1 MSAVLKKTAF
11 SQGVNEVSTVQ
22 QEKLGTLR
30 ILEDGR
36 KFRYASINATVGA
49 GQAAEM
55 VVEGDA
61 NIIAQ
66 TLPTIAAEAKSFT
79 YTPGGNVTYIENYF
93 ADGYCSVSEGT
104 GAGQQWQIAGSGA
117 EVAGTVLPIQLT
129 EGIQTATDTTDSK
142 GSIFPNPYHLVILA
156 ATITNPV
163 LGIATQDLV
172 AARFAWLQTG
182 GHAVALITGTPAIGS
197 YLIANATDGSL
208 GVSSMAATSFHV
220 GYVCSVAGAT
230 GKYYPVMLTI
240 D

>member
-22 QEKLGTLR
+22 QERLGTLR

-36 KFRYASINATVGA
+36 KFRYASINATIGA
-49 GQAAEM
+49 GKAVEA
-55 VVEGDA
+55 VAEGDA
-61 NIIAQ
+61 NLIAQ
-66 TLPTIAAEAKSFT
+66 ALPTIAANAKSFT
-79 YTPGGNVTYIENYF
+79 FTPGGAVTYIENYF
-93 ADGYCSVSEGT
+93 ADGYAQVSEGT
-104 GAGQQWQIAGSGA
+104 GLGQQWQIAGSGA
-117 EVAGTVLPIQLT
+117 EVAGTVLPIQLY
-129 EGIQTATDTTDSK
+129 EGVQTATDTTDSK
-142 GSIFPNPYHLVILA
+142 GSVFPNPYHLVILA

-163 LGIATQDLV
+163 MGIATQDLV

-182 GHAVALITGTPAIGS
+182 GHAVALITGTPAIGV

-208 GVSSMAATSFHV
+208 GIRAGAETSFHV
-220 GYVCSVAGAT
+220 GYVIGVAGAT